1 MSKICQ
7 RGLWSQLGWHSNIAY
22 ATSIPYHII
31 SHMLYYPKYHIRIQ
45 VINCYIIPYHIDI
58 AYWDN
63 IAINPSTS
71 VSHHQNSTGQCSR
84 SAWSWHRRNETQSW
98 WRLGVPAATPATGE
112 WHFQLNTRDVCF
124 LYVINKCPEL
134 NQEKWELKLC
144 SHWLYI
150 YIFTVINKFEP
161 NNFTDMHLNIAPDTW
176 KQNGVDGITGFLS
189 KRR

>member
-98 WRLGVPAATPATGE
+98 WRLGIPAATPATGE

-150 YIFTVINKFEP
+150 YIY
-161 NNFTDMHLNIAPDTW
+161 L
-176 KQNGVDGITGFLS
+176 Q
-189 KRR
+189 